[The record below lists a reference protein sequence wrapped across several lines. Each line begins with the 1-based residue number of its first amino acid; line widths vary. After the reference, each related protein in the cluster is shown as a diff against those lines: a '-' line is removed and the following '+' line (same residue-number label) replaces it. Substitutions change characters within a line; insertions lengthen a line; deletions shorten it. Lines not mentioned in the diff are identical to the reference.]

1 MASAITSG
9 YVQPAIF
16 VEAHFVTGPIYVWT
30 GSGSIVWGGHTWLG
44 VGSLGSVSTIEEGS
58 NVEARG
64 IVLSMSGVD
73 AALLNDVMNEFQ
85 LSAAVIVSF
94 GLFDVS
100 AITAT
105 LIGDPITQWVG
116 RMDQPEVNV
125 SAQSATITI
134 NCENRLIDMNVSV
147 ARRYTSDD
155 QNQDFPGD
163 LGMNF
168 VAGLQV
174 AAVNWGRLP
183 SSINNG

>member
-1 MASAITSG
+1 
-9 YVQPAIF
+9 
-16 VEAHFVTGPIYVWT
+16 
-30 GSGSIVWGGHTWLG
+30 
-44 VGSLGSVSTIEEGS
+44 
-58 NVEARG
+58 
-64 IVLSMSGVD
+64 
-73 AALLNDVMNEFQ
+73 
-85 LSAAVIVSF
+85 
-94 GLFDVS
+94 
-100 AITAT
+100 
-105 LIGDPITQWVG
+105 
-116 RMDQPEVNV
+116 MDQPEVNV